1 MGSRSSSILLGAIL
15 TLSLIGTTPASSQE
29 LDSWELG
36 INYPGEDST
45 NPFLVSDQGSVK
57 VEFFVENSGL
67 TEITVEFEFNIPFSG
82 DHEAPEGE
90 TISAGSNE
98 SFDLKISGIDVLSQD
113 AEKKEKFS
121 ITATITARQG
131 VPDPLSSS
139 QNREGDLEIPSI
151 FDLAVEITEPFGP
164 MNAGSETILTVT
176 VTNNGN
182 AQDGVGEVDVK
193 DDCPLLSTD
202 NGLDSLLSGN
212 IEAGREKDANLKVTA
227 SESHPKRHCDITVTV
242 TSKREMSGGGNAI
255 AEGEVR
261 VTVEPPPSG
270 DSGSND
276 QGGGNGDTED
286 SVESNLP
293 APGAMVTI
301 SGFLGALFFPRGRRG
316 RKIVSKTRYQL
327 VE

>member
-1 MGSRSSSILLGAIL
+1 MQGFTGDLMGSRVSSILLGAIMA
-15 TLSLIGTTPASSQE
+15 LSLFAAAPSSAQE

-45 NPFLVSDQGSVK
+45 NPFLLSNDGSVK

-67 TEITVEFEFNIPFSG
+67 TEITVEFEFNVPFSG
-82 DHEAPEGE
+82 KHEAPEGE

-98 SFDLKISGIDVLSQD
+98 TFDLKISEIDVLSHD

-151 FDLAVEITEPFGP
+151 FDLSVEISEPFGP

-176 VTNNGN
+176 VTNDGN

-193 DDCPLLSTD
+193 DDCPLLTTD

-212 IEAGREKDANLKVTA
+212 IEAGKQKDANLKVTA

-242 TSKREMSGGGNAI
+242 TSKREGNGGGNPI

-270 DSGSND
+270 DSGSNN
-276 QGGGNGDTED
+276 QGGGSSDTEEAI
-286 SVESNLP
+286 ESNLS
-293 APGAMVTI
+293 APGAIVAF
-301 SGFLGALFFPRGRRG
+301 SGMLGALIFSRGD
-316 RKIVSKTRYQL
+316 S
-327 VE
+327 E

>member
-1 MGSRSSSILLGAIL
+1 MGSRVSSILLGAIMA
-15 TLSLIGTTPASSQE
+15 LSLFAAAPSSAQE

-45 NPFLVSDQGSVK
+45 NPFLLSNDGSVK

-67 TEITVEFEFNIPFSG
+67 TEITVEFEFNVPFSG
-82 DHEAPEGE
+82 KHEAPEGE

-98 SFDLKISGIDVLSQD
+98 TFDLKISEIDVLSHD

-151 FDLAVEITEPFGP
+151 FDLSVEISEPFGP

-176 VTNNGN
+176 VTNDGN

-193 DDCPLLSTD
+193 DDCPLLTTD

-212 IEAGREKDANLKVTA
+212 IEAGKQKDANLKVTA

-242 TSKREMSGGGNAI
+242 TSKREGDGGGNPI

-270 DSGSND
+270 DSGSNN
-276 QGGGNGDTED
+276 QGGGSSDTEEAI
-286 SVESNLP
+286 ESNLS
-293 APGAMVTI
+293 APGAIVAF
-301 SGFLGALFFPRGRRG
+301 SGMLGALIFSRGD
-316 RKIVSKTRYQL
+316 S
-327 VE
+327 E

>member
-1 MGSRSSSILLGAIL
+1 MLLGVIL
-15 TLSLIGTTPASSQE
+15 ALSLFSATPTTAQE
-29 LDSWELG
+29 LESWELG

-45 NPFLVSDQGSVK
+45 NPFLLSSEGSAK

-67 TEITVEFEFNIPFSG
+67 TDITVEFEFSIPFSG
-82 DHEAPEGE
+82 NHEAPEGE

-98 SFDLKISGIDVLSQD
+98 SFDLKISGIDALTHD

-164 MNAGSETILTVT
+164 MNAGSDTILTVT

-193 DDCPLLSTD
+193 DDCPLLSTND
-202 NGLDSLLSGN
+202 GLDLLLSGN
-212 IEAGREKDANLKVTA
+212 IEAGKEKDANLRVTA

-242 TSKREMSGGGNAI
+242 TSKREMGGGGNAI
-255 AEGEVR
+255 AEDEVR
-261 VTVEPPPSG
+261 VSVEPPP
-270 DSGSND
+270 
-276 QGGGNGDTED
+276 TED
-286 SVESNLP
+286 SESDSQEGGGSSTGDSVKSNLP
-293 APGAMVTI
+293 APGIIVAL
-301 SGFLGALFFPRGRRG
+301 SGLLGALICPR
-316 RKIVSKTRYQL
+316 KE

>member
-1 MGSRSSSILLGAIL
+1 MLLGVIL
-15 TLSLIGTTPASSQE
+15 ALSLFSATPTTAQE
-29 LDSWELG
+29 LESWELG

-45 NPFLVSDQGSVK
+45 NPFLLSSEGSAK
-57 VEFFVENSGL
+57 VEFFVENSGF
-67 TEITVEFEFNIPFSG
+67 TEITVEFEFSIPFSG
-82 DHEAPEGE
+82 NHEAPEGE

-98 SFDLKISGIDVLSQD
+98 SFDLKINGIDVLTHD

-131 VPDPLSSS
+131 VPDPLSSP

-151 FDLAVEITEPFGP
+151 FDLTVDIAEPFGP
-164 MNAGSETILTVT
+164 MNAGSDTILTVT

-202 NGLDSLLSGN
+202 DGLDLLLSGN
-212 IEAGREKDANLKVTA
+212 IEAGKEKDADLRVTA

-242 TSKREMSGGGNAI
+242 TSKREVSEGGNAM
-255 AEGEVR
+255 AEDEVR
-261 VTVEPPPSG
+261 VSVEPPPSE
-270 DSGSND
+270 DSGSSS
-276 QGGGNGDTED
+276 QEGGGSSTED

-293 APGAMVTI
+293 APGIIVTL
-301 SGFLGALFFPRGRRG
+301 SGFLVALIFPREEIGSKFWK
-316 RKIVSKTRYQL
+316 KIL
-327 VE
+327 

>member
-1 MGSRSSSILLGAIL
+1 MSSRVSSMLLGVIL
-15 TLSLIGTTPASSQE
+15 ALSLFSATPTTAQE
-29 LDSWELG
+29 LESWELG

-45 NPFLVSDQGSVK
+45 NPFLLSSEGSAK
-57 VEFFVENSGL
+57 VEFFVENSGF
-67 TEITVEFEFNIPFSG
+67 TDITVEFEFSIPFSG
-82 DHEAPEGE
+82 NHEAPEGE

-98 SFDLKISGIDVLSQD
+98 SFDLKINGIDVLTHD

-131 VPDPLSSS
+131 VPDPLSSP

-151 FDLAVEITEPFGP
+151 FDLTVDIAEPFGP
-164 MNAGSETILTVT
+164 MNAGSDTILTVT

-202 NGLDSLLSGN
+202 DGLDLLLSGN
-212 IEAGREKDANLKVTA
+212 IEAGKEKDADLRVTA

-242 TSKREMSGGGNAI
+242 TSKREVSEGGNAM
-255 AEGEVR
+255 AEDEVR
-261 VTVEPPPSG
+261 VSVEPPPSE
-270 DSGSND
+270 DSGSSS
-276 QGGGNGDTED
+276 QEGGGSSTED

-293 APGAMVTI
+293 APGIIVTL
-301 SGFLGALFFPRGRRG
+301 SGFLVALIFPREEIG
-316 RKIVSKTRYQL
+316 
-327 VE
+327 

>member
-1 MGSRSSSILLGAIL
+1 MQGFTGDLMGSRVSSILLGAIMA
-15 TLSLIGTTPASSQE
+15 LSLFVASPSSAQE

-45 NPFLVSDQGSVK
+45 NPFLLSNDGSVK

-67 TEITVEFEFNIPFSG
+67 TEITVEFEFNVPFSG
-82 DHEAPEGE
+82 KHEAPEGE

-98 SFDLKISGIDVLSQD
+98 TFDLKISEIDVLSHD

-151 FDLAVEITEPFGP
+151 FDLSVEISEPFGP

-176 VTNNGN
+176 VTNDGN

-193 DDCPLLSTD
+193 DDCPLLTTD

-212 IEAGREKDANLKVTA
+212 IEAGKQKDANLKVTA

-242 TSKREMSGGGNAI
+242 TSKREGNGGGNPI

-270 DSGSND
+270 DSGSNN
-276 QGGGNGDTED
+276 QGGGSSDTEEAI
-286 SVESNLP
+286 ESNLS
-293 APGAMVTI
+293 APGAIVAF
-301 SGFLGALFFPRGRRG
+301 SGMLGALIFSRGD
-316 RKIVSKTRYQL
+316 S
-327 VE
+327 E

>member
-1 MGSRSSSILLGAIL
+1 MGSKFTSILLGAIL
-15 TLSLIGTTPASSQE
+15 TLSLFVTTSASAQE

-45 NPFLVSDQGSVK
+45 NPFLLSDEGSVK

-82 DHEAPEGE
+82 NHEAPEGE

-131 VPDPLSSS
+131 VPDPLSSP
-139 QNREGDLEIPSI
+139 QKREGDLEIPSI
-151 FDLAVEITEPFGP
+151 FDLSVEIAEPFGP
-164 MNAGSETILTVT
+164 MNAGSDTILTVT
-176 VTNNGN
+176 VKNNGN

-212 IEAGREKDANLKVTA
+212 IEAGGEKDANLKVTA

-242 TSKREMSGGGNAI
+242 TSKREMTGGGNAI

-270 DSGSND
+270 DSGSSN
-276 QGGGNGDTED
+276 QGGVNSDTED
-286 SVESNLP
+286 SVESNLS
-293 APGAMVTI
+293 APGAIVAI
-301 SGFLGALFFPRGRRG
+301 SGLLGALFFHRGGEEKKNRG
-316 RKIVSKTRYQL
+316 
-327 VE
+327 

>member
-1 MGSRSSSILLGAIL
+1 MRSRFASILLGAIL
-15 TLSLIGTTPASSQE
+15 TLSFFSASPSSAQE
-29 LDSWELG
+29 LESWELG
-36 INYPGEDST
+36 INYPGEDPT
-45 NPFLVSDQGSVK
+45 NPFLLSDQGSAK

-82 DHEAPEGE
+82 EHEAPEGE

-98 SFDLKISGIDVLSQD
+98 SFDLEISGIDVLSQD
-113 AEKKEKFS
+113 AEKKEIFS

-131 VPDPLSSS
+131 IPDPLSSS

-151 FDLAVEITEPFGP
+151 FDLALEIAEPFGP

-212 IEAGREKDANLKVTA
+212 IESGKEKSANLKVTA

-261 VTVEPPPSG
+261 VTVEPPPTG
-270 DSGSND
+270 DSSSSNQGDGSSSS
-276 QGGGNGDTED
+276 ED
-286 SVESNLP
+286 SIESNLP
-293 APGAMVTI
+293 APGVIVTI
-301 SGFLGALFFPRGRRG
+301 SGFLVGLIFPRDE
-316 RKIVSKTRYQL
+316 S
-327 VE
+327 E

>member
-1 MGSRSSSILLGAIL
+1 
-15 TLSLIGTTPASSQE
+15 
-29 LDSWELG
+29 
-36 INYPGEDST
+36 
-45 NPFLVSDQGSVK
+45 
-57 VEFFVENSGL
+57 L

-82 DHEAPEGE
+82 NHDAPEGE

-131 VPDPLSSS
+131 VPDPLSSP
-139 QNREGDLEIPSI
+139 QKREGDLEIPSI
-151 FDLAVEITEPFGP
+151 FDLSVEIAEPFGP
-164 MNAGSETILTVT
+164 MNAGSDTILTVT

-242 TSKREMSGGGNAI
+242 TSKREMTGGGNAI

-270 DSGSND
+270 DSGSSN
-276 QGGGNGDTED
+276 QGGDNSDTED
-286 SVESNLP
+286 SVESNLS
-293 APGAMVTI
+293 APGAIVAI
-301 SGFLGALFFPRGRRG
+301 SGLLGALFFHRGEEE
-316 RKIVSKTRYQL
+316 K
-327 VE
+327 

>member
-1 MGSRSSSILLGAIL
+1 MLLGVILAL
-15 TLSLIGTTPASSQE
+15 TLFSATPTTAQE
-29 LDSWELG
+29 LESWELG

-45 NPFLVSDQGSVK
+45 NPFLLSSEGSAE

-67 TEITVEFEFNIPFSG
+67 TDITVEFEFSIPFSG
-82 DHEAPEGE
+82 NHEAPEGE

-98 SFDLKISGIDVLSQD
+98 SFDLKISGIDALTHD

-151 FDLAVEITEPFGP
+151 FDLAVDITEPFGP
-164 MNAGSETILTVT
+164 MNAGSDTILTVT

-193 DDCPLLSTD
+193 DDCPLLSTND
-202 NGLDSLLSGN
+202 GLDLLLSGN
-212 IEAGREKDANLKVTA
+212 IEAGKEKDANLRVTA

-242 TSKREMSGGGNAI
+242 TSKRGMDEGGNAI
-255 AEGEVR
+255 AEDEVR
-261 VTVEPPPSG
+261 VSVEPPPTE
-270 DSGSND
+270 DSGSD
-276 QGGGNGDTED
+276 SQEGEGSSTGD
-286 SVESNLP
+286 SVKSNLP
-293 APGAMVTI
+293 APGIIVAL
-301 SGFLGALFFPRGRRG
+301 SGLLGALIFPREE
-316 RKIVSKTRYQL
+316 

>member
-1 MGSRSSSILLGAIL
+1 MQGFTGDLMGSRVSSILLGAIMA
-15 TLSLIGTTPASSQE
+15 LSLFAASPSSAQE

-45 NPFLVSDQGSVK
+45 NPFLLSNDGSVK

-67 TEITVEFEFNIPFSG
+67 TEITVEFEFNVPFSG
-82 DHEAPEGE
+82 KHEAPEGE

-98 SFDLKISGIDVLSQD
+98 TFDLKISEIDVLSHD

-151 FDLAVEITEPFGP
+151 FDLSVEISEPFGP
-164 MNAGSETILTVT
+164 MNAGSDTILTVT
-176 VTNNGN
+176 VTNDGN

-193 DDCPLLSTD
+193 DDCPLLTTD

-212 IEAGREKDANLKVTA
+212 IEAGKQKDANLKVTA

-242 TSKREMSGGGNAI
+242 TSKREGNGGGNPI

-270 DSGSND
+270 DSGSNN
-276 QGGGNGDTED
+276 QGGGSSDTEEAI
-286 SVESNLP
+286 ESNLS
-293 APGAMVTI
+293 APGAIVAF
-301 SGFLGALFFPRGRRG
+301 SGMLGALIFSRGD
-316 RKIVSKTRYQL
+316 S
-327 VE
+327 E

>member
-1 MGSRSSSILLGAIL
+1 MQGFTGDLMGSRVSSILLGAIMA
-15 TLSLIGTTPASSQE
+15 LSLFAAAPSSAQE

-45 NPFLVSDQGSVK
+45 NPFLLSNDGSVK

-67 TEITVEFEFNIPFSG
+67 TEITVEFEFNVPFSG
-82 DHEAPEGE
+82 KHEAPEGE

-98 SFDLKISGIDVLSQD
+98 TFDLKISEIDVLSHD

-151 FDLAVEITEPFGP
+151 FDLSVEISEPFGP

-176 VTNNGN
+176 VTNDGN

-193 DDCPLLSTD
+193 DDCPLLTTD

-212 IEAGREKDANLKVTA
+212 IEAWKQKDANLKVTA

-242 TSKREMSGGGNAI
+242 TSKREGNGGGNPI

-270 DSGSND
+270 DSGSNN
-276 QGGGNGDTED
+276 QGGGSSDTEEAI
-286 SVESNLP
+286 ESNLS
-293 APGAMVTI
+293 APGAIVAF
-301 SGFLGALFFPRGRRG
+301 SGMLGALIFSRGD
-316 RKIVSKTRYQL
+316 S
-327 VE
+327 E

>member
-1 MGSRSSSILLGAIL
+1 MLLGVILAL
-15 TLSLIGTTPASSQE
+15 TLFSATPTTAQE
-29 LDSWELG
+29 LESWELG

-45 NPFLVSDQGSVK
+45 NPFLLSSEGSAE

-67 TEITVEFEFNIPFSG
+67 TDITVEFEFSIPFSG
-82 DHEAPEGE
+82 NHEAPESE

-98 SFDLKISGIDVLSQD
+98 SFDLKISGIDALTHD

-151 FDLAVEITEPFGP
+151 FDLAVDITEPFGP
-164 MNAGSETILTVT
+164 MNAGSDTILTVT

-193 DDCPLLSTD
+193 DDCPLLSTND
-202 NGLDSLLSGN
+202 GLDLLLSGN
-212 IEAGREKDANLKVTA
+212 IEAGKEKDADLRVTA

-242 TSKREMSGGGNAI
+242 TSKREMGEGGNAI
-255 AEGEVR
+255 AEDEVR
-261 VTVEPPPSG
+261 VSVEPPPTE
-270 DSGSND
+270 DSGSD
-276 QGGGNGDTED
+276 SQEGEGSSTGD
-286 SVESNLP
+286 SVKSNLP
-293 APGAMVTI
+293 APGIIVAL
-301 SGFLGALFFPRGRRG
+301 SGLLGALIFPREE
-316 RKIVSKTRYQL
+316 

>member
-1 MGSRSSSILLGAIL
+1 MLLGVIL
-15 TLSLIGTTPASSQE
+15 ALSLFSATPTTAQE
-29 LDSWELG
+29 LESWELG

-45 NPFLVSDQGSVK
+45 NPFLLSSEGSAK
-57 VEFFVENSGL
+57 VEFFVENSGF
-67 TEITVEFEFNIPFSG
+67 TEITVEFEFSIPFSG
-82 DHEAPEGE
+82 NHEAPEGE

-98 SFDLKISGIDVLSQD
+98 SFDLKINGIDVLTHD

-131 VPDPLSSS
+131 VPDPLSSP

-151 FDLAVEITEPFGP
+151 FDLTVDIAEPFGP
-164 MNAGSETILTVT
+164 MNAGSDTILTVT

-202 NGLDSLLSGN
+202 DGLDLLLSGN
-212 IEAGREKDANLKVTA
+212 IEAGKEKDADLRVTA

-242 TSKREMSGGGNAI
+242 TSKREVSEGGNAM
-255 AEGEVR
+255 AEDEVR
-261 VTVEPPPSG
+261 VSVEPPPSE
-270 DSGSND
+270 DSGSSS
-276 QGGGNGDTED
+276 QEGGGSSTED

-293 APGAMVTI
+293 APGIIVTL
-301 SGFLGALFFPRGRRG
+301 SGFLVALIFPREEIG
-316 RKIVSKTRYQL
+316 
-327 VE
+327 

>member
-1 MGSRSSSILLGAIL
+1 MSSRVSSMLLGVILAL
-15 TLSLIGTTPASSQE
+15 TLFSATPTTAQE
-29 LDSWELG
+29 LESWELG
-36 INYPGEDST
+36 INYPEEDST
-45 NPFLVSDQGSVK
+45 NPFLLSSEGSAE

-67 TEITVEFEFNIPFSG
+67 TDITVEFEFSIPFSG
-82 DHEAPEGE
+82 NHEAPESE

-98 SFDLKISGIDVLSQD
+98 SFDLKISGIDALTHD

-151 FDLAVEITEPFGP
+151 FDLAVDITEPFGP
-164 MNAGSETILTVT
+164 MNAGSDTILTVT

-193 DDCPLLSTD
+193 DDCPLLSTND
-202 NGLDSLLSGN
+202 GLDLLLSGN
-212 IEAGREKDANLKVTA
+212 IEAGKEKDADLRVTA

-242 TSKREMSGGGNAI
+242 TSKREMGEGGNAI
-255 AEGEVR
+255 AEDEVR
-261 VTVEPPPSG
+261 VSVEPPPTE
-270 DSGSND
+270 DSGSD
-276 QGGGNGDTED
+276 SQEGEGSSTGD
-286 SVESNLP
+286 SVKSNLP
-293 APGAMVTI
+293 APGIIVAL
-301 SGFLGALFFPRGRRG
+301 SGLLGALIFPREE
-316 RKIVSKTRYQL
+316 

>member
-1 MGSRSSSILLGAIL
+1 MQGFTGDLMGSRVSSILLGAIMA
-15 TLSLIGTTPASSQE
+15 LSLFAASPSSAQE

-45 NPFLVSDQGSVK
+45 NPFLLSNDGSVK

-67 TEITVEFEFNIPFSG
+67 TEITVEFEFNVPFG
-82 DHEAPEGE
+82 GKHEAPEGE

-98 SFDLKISGIDVLSQD
+98 TFDLKISEIDVLSHD

-151 FDLAVEITEPFGP
+151 FDLSVEISEPFGP

-176 VTNNGN
+176 VTNDGN

-193 DDCPLLSTD
+193 DDCPLLTTD

-212 IEAGREKDANLKVTA
+212 IEAGKQKDANLKVTA

-242 TSKREMSGGGNAI
+242 TSKREGNGGGNPI

-270 DSGSND
+270 DSGSNN
-276 QGGGNGDTED
+276 QGGGSSDTEEAI
-286 SVESNLP
+286 ESNLS
-293 APGAMVTI
+293 APGAIVAF
-301 SGFLGALFFPRGRRG
+301 SGMLGALIFSRGD
-316 RKIVSKTRYQL
+316 S
-327 VE
+327 E

>member
-1 MGSRSSSILLGAIL
+1 MRSRFASILLGAIL
-15 TLSLIGTTPASSQE
+15 TLSFFSAAPSSAQE
-29 LDSWELG
+29 LESWELG
-36 INYPGEDST
+36 INYPGEDPT
-45 NPFLVSDQGSVK
+45 NPFLLSDEGTAR
-57 VEFFVENSGL
+57 VEYFVENSGL
-67 TEITVEFEFNIPFSG
+67 TEITVEFEFDIPFSG
-82 DHEAPEGE
+82 EHEAPEGE

-98 SFDLKISGIDVLSQD
+98 SFDLKISGIEVLSQD

-131 VPDPLSSS
+131 IPDPLSSS

-151 FDLAVEITEPFGP
+151 FDLALEIAEPFGP

-212 IEAGREKDANLKVTA
+212 IEAGKEKDANLKVTA

-261 VTVEPPPSG
+261 VTVEPPPTG
-270 DSGSND
+270 DSGSSN
-276 QGGGNGDTED
+276 QGDDSSSSED
-286 SVESNLP
+286 SIDSNLP
-293 APGAMVTI
+293 APGVFLTI
-301 SGFLGALFFPRGRRG
+301 SGLLVALIFPRDEG
-316 RKIVSKTRYQL
+316 
-327 VE
+327 E

>member
-1 MGSRSSSILLGAIL
+1 MLLGVIL
-15 TLSLIGTTPASSQE
+15 ALSLFSATPTTAQE
-29 LDSWELG
+29 LESWELG

-45 NPFLVSDQGSVK
+45 NPFLLSSEGSAK
-57 VEFFVENSGL
+57 VEFFVENSGF
-67 TEITVEFEFNIPFSG
+67 TDITVEFEFSIPFSG
-82 DHEAPEGE
+82 NHEAPEGE

-98 SFDLKISGIDVLSQD
+98 SFDLKINGIDVLTHD

-131 VPDPLSSS
+131 VPDPLSSP

-151 FDLAVEITEPFGP
+151 FDLTVDIAEPFGP
-164 MNAGSETILTVT
+164 MNAGSDTILTVT

-202 NGLDSLLSGN
+202 DGLDLLLSGN
-212 IEAGREKDANLKVTA
+212 IEAGKEKDADLRVTA

-242 TSKREMSGGGNAI
+242 TSKREVSEGGNAM
-255 AEGEVR
+255 AEDEVR
-261 VTVEPPPSG
+261 VSVEPPPSE
-270 DSGSND
+270 DSGSSS
-276 QGGGNGDTED
+276 QEGGGSSTED

-293 APGAMVTI
+293 APGIIVTL
-301 SGFLGALFFPRGRRG
+301 SGFLVALIFPREEIG
-316 RKIVSKTRYQL
+316 
-327 VE
+327 